1 LRKKLNFIK
10 KYLLAT
16 IIIIIFCFLIWSI
29 GHYFLWSWGNFS
41 SDIISNAVASAIIGY
56 ILYWVIT
63 RPDEKKAN
71 SKRRDQA
78 LAILRVELTINFERA
93 ELYKKELRNEK
104 LDISSLSPFR
114 FTRGAWNA
122 LRESGFLPQLDDI
135 SFVYQLLRVNEI
147 LVIANSSLSTIRRLK
162 TDGKE
167 SNLISYID
175 KAVEECSQIENQ
187 LSTILDK
194 LNKMNLPEAIIDNL
208 NNNDIESKTEI
219 VISEENEAGG

>member
-1 LRKKLNFIK
+1 MRKILKFIK
-10 KYLLAT
+10 KYLLPL
-16 IIIIIFCFLIWSI
+16 IIIIFFCFLVWSI
-29 GHYFLWSWGNFS
+29 GYYFLWSWGNFW

-78 LAILRVELTINFERA
+78 LAILRVELKINFERA
-93 ELYKKELRNEK
+93 ELYKKELINEK

-122 LRESGFLPQLDDI
+122 LKESGFLPQLDDI

-162 TDGKE
+162 TDSKE
-167 SNLISYID
+167 SNLKSYID

-187 LSTILDK
+187 LSAILDK

-208 NNNDIESKTEI
+208 NDNDIESKLEI
-219 VISEENEAGG
+219 VISEENEVGG